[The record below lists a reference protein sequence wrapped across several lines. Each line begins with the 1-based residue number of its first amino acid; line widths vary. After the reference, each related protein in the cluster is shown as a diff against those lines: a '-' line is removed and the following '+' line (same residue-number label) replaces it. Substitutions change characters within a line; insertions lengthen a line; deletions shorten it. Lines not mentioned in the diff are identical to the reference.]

1 MSHRKPQTLLL
12 TLDAFGTVFH
22 PRQPVPEQYAAAAH
36 AFSLPRSTITPDR
49 LKAAFKSTFKKQ
61 SQTRPN
67 YGREDVLRGRYG
79 GPRQWWEEVIRGSFA
94 QVLTSTSGSAS
105 TGTGKVDGAAADAV
119 PDALVSHLLDRFAGS
134 EGYAL
139 FDDVAP
145 FLAVVRAVKSR
156 RRGLG
161 PFERVLVGVISNSD
175 DRVPA
180 VLKALGLTVGDVRA
194 DQGVESMRLPGFE
207 ERVAAVGSGGK
218 GAATIND
225 VDLVIT
231 SYEAGEEKPSRVIFD
246 VARRQ
251 ARRLLGDEGDGNDWV
266 CVHVGDDF
274 DKDYRAALNAG
285 WDGYYLPRGTIA
297 QDTRGNK
304 TIHSLMDLIPELE
317 TYR

>member
-1 MSHRKPQTLLL
+1 MNHRKPRTLLL
-12 TLDAFGTVFH
+12 TLDAFGTIFH
-22 PRQPVPEQYAAAAH
+22 PRRPVP
-36 AFSLPRSTITPDR
+36 
-49 LKAAFKSTFKKQ
+49 KQ
-61 SQTRPN
+61 AQTRPN
-67 YGREDVLRGRYG
+67 YGRKDVLRGRYG

-94 QVLTSTSGSAS
+94 QALTSRERGGSSA
-105 TGTGKVDGAAADAV
+105 VDAGVDVAV
-119 PDALVSHLLDRFAGS
+119 PDALVAHLLDRFAGS

-145 FLAVVRAVKSR
+145 FLAVVRTVKSR

-180 VLKALGLTVGDVRA
+180 VLRALGA

-207 ERVAAVGSGGK
+207 ERDTAVRSGCK
-218 GAATIND
+218 DASTADQVDD

-251 ARRLLGDEGDGNDWV
+251 AQRLLGDEGESGENFV

-274 DKDYRAALNAG
+274 DKDYQAALNAG
-285 WDGYYLPRGTIA
+285 WDGYYLPRGPA
-297 QDTRGNK
+297 HHPRGTK

-317 TYR
+317 AYR

>member
-1 MSHRKPQTLLL
+1 MSHRKPRTLLL

-22 PRQPVPEQYAAAAH
+22 PRRPVPDQYAEAAH
-36 AFSLPRSTITPDR
+36 AFGLPRSTITPDR
-49 LKAAFKSTFKKQ
+49 LKTAFKSTFKKQ

-67 YGREDVLRGRYG
+67 YGREEVLRGRYG

-94 QVLTSTSGSAS
+94 QVLTSREQGGRASSSSSSSG
-105 TGTGKVDGAAADAV
+105 ADVAV

-161 PFERVLVGVISNSD
+161 PFERVLIGVISNSD

-180 VLKALGLTVGDVRA
+180 VLRALGLSVGDVRA

-207 ERVAAVGSGGK
+207 ERDANRKNASTVDQVD
-218 GAATIND
+218 D

-251 ARRLLGDEGDGNDWV
+251 ARRLLGDEGESGDNWV

-274 DKDYRAALNAG
+274 DKDYQAALNAG
-285 WDGYYLPRGTIA
+285 WDGYYLPRGPAHHT
-297 QDTRGNK
+297 QGNK

-317 TYR
+317 AYR

>member
-1 MSHRKPQTLLL
+1 MSHRKPRTLLL

-22 PRQPVPEQYAAAAH
+22 PRRPVPDQYAEAAH
-36 AFSLPRSTITPDR
+36 AFGLPRSTITPDR
-49 LKAAFKSTFKKQ
+49 LKAAFKSAFKRQ

-94 QVLTSTSGSAS
+94 QALTSTEQGGNSSAVDN
-105 TGTGKVDGAAADAV
+105 TGTV
-119 PDALVSHLLDRFAGS
+119 PGALVSHLLDRFAGS

-139 FDDVAP
+139 FDDVGP
-145 FLAVVRAVKSR
+145 FLAVVRAVKSQ

-180 VLKALGLTVGDVRA
+180 VLRALGVTVGDVRA

-207 ERVAAVGSGGK
+207 ERDPAAGSGGK
-218 GAATIND
+218 NASTIDQVDD

-251 ARRLLGDEGDGNDWV
+251 ARRLLGDEGESGDDLV

-274 DKDYRAALNAG
+274 DKDYQAALNAG
-285 WDGYYLPRGTIA
+285 WDGYYLPRGPA
-297 QDTRGNK
+297 HDPQGNRI
-304 TIHSLMDLIPELE
+304 IHSLMDLIPELE
-317 TYR
+317 AY

>member
-12 TLDAFGTVFH
+12 TLDAFGTVFQ
-22 PRQPVPEQYAAAAH
+22 PRQPVPDQYAAAAH
-36 AFSLPRSTITPDR
+36 AFGLPRSTITPDR
-49 LKAAFKSTFKKQ
+49 LKAAFKSTLKRQ
-61 SQTRPN
+61 SQRRPN
-67 YGREDVLRGRYG
+67 YGRDDVLRGAYG
-79 GPRQWWEEVIRGSFA
+79 GPRQWWEEVIRGSFV
-94 QVLTSTSGSAS
+94 QVLTSTQ
-105 TGTGKVDGAAADAV
+105 TGTGTVDGADAV

-145 FLAVVRAVKSR
+145 FLSVVRAVKSR

-161 PFERVLVGVISNSD
+161 PFERVLVGLISNSD

-180 VLKALGLTVGDVRA
+180 VLKALGLSVGDVRA

-207 ERVAAVGSGGK
+207 ERGAAVGSGGK
-218 GAATIND
+218 GAAAIDD

-251 ARRLLGDEGDGNDWV
+251 GRRLLGDEGESGNNWV

-285 WDGYYLPRGTIA
+285 WDGYYLPRGAIA
-297 QDTRGNK
+297 RDTQGDK

-317 TYR
+317 AYR

>member
-1 MSHRKPQTLLL
+1 MSHRKPRTLLL

-22 PRQPVPEQYAAAAH
+22 PRRPVPEQYAEAAH
-36 AFSLPRSTITPDR
+36 AFGLPRSTITADG
-49 LKAAFKSTFKKQ
+49 LKAAFKSTFKRQ
-61 SQTRPN
+61 SQTHPN

-94 QVLTSTSGSAS
+94 QALTTRGQGSS
-105 TGTGKVDGAAADAV
+105 SSSVDGAV

-139 FDDVAP
+139 FDDVGP
-145 FLAVVRAVKSR
+145 FLAVIRAVKSR

-207 ERVAAVGSGGK
+207 EREANRKDSS
-218 GAATIND
+218 TIDKVDD

-251 ARRLLGDEGDGNDWV
+251 ARRLLGDEGESGVDWV

-274 DKDYRAALNAG
+274 DKDYQAALNAG
-285 WDGYYLPRGTIA
+285 WDGYYLPRGGVA
-297 QDTRGNK
+297 HDTQGNK

-317 TYR
+317 AYR

>member
-1 MSHRKPQTLLL
+1 MSHRKPRTLLL

-22 PRQPVPEQYAAAAH
+22 PRRPVPEQYAEAAH
-36 AFSLPRSTITPDR
+36 AFGLPRSTITADR
-49 LKAAFKSTFKKQ
+49 LKAAFKSTFKRQ
-61 SQTRPN
+61 AQARPN

-94 QVLTSTSGSAS
+94 QVLTSRGQGGSSA
-105 TGTGKVDGAAADAV
+105 VDGGVDVTV
-119 PDALVSHLLDRFAGS
+119 PDALVAHLLDRFAGS

-139 FDDVAP
+139 FDDVGP
-145 FLAVVRAVKSR
+145 FLEVVRAVKSG

-207 ERVAAVGSGGK
+207 ERDANRKNASTVDQVD
-218 GAATIND
+218 D

-231 SYEAGEEKPSRVIFD
+231 SYEAGEEKPSRAIFD

-251 ARRLLGDEGDGNDWV
+251 ARRLLGDEGEAGNDWV

-274 DKDYRAALNAG
+274 DKDYQAALNAG
-285 WDGYYLPRGTIA
+285 WDGYYLPRGPIA
-297 QDTRGNK
+297 QDTQGNK

-317 TYR
+317 AYR

>member
-1 MSHRKPQTLLL
+1 MNHRNPRTLLL

-22 PRQPVPEQYAAAAH
+22 PRQPIPDQYAAAAH
-36 AFSLPRSTITPDR
+36 AFGLPRSTITPDR
-49 LKAAFKSTFKKQ
+49 LKAAFKATFKRQ

-67 YGREDVLRGRYG
+67 YGREDVLRGKYG

-94 QVLTSTSGSAS
+94 QVLTSTSGSS
-105 TGTGKVDGAAADAV
+105 SPGEGGSADAV
-119 PDALVSHLLDRFAGS
+119 PDALVSHLLDRFAGRQ
-134 EGYAL
+134 GYAL
-139 FDDVAP
+139 FDDVGP
-145 FLAVVRAVKSR
+145 FMAVVRAVKSR

-180 VLKALGLTVGDVRA
+180 VLKALGLSVGDVRA

-207 ERVAAVGSGGK
+207 ERGAGVGSVGK
-218 GAATIND
+218 DAATSTIDD

-251 ARRLLGDEGDGNDWV
+251 ARRLLADEGESGDDLV
-266 CVHVGDDF
+266 SVHVGDDF

-285 WDGYYLPRGTIA
+285 WDGYYLPRGPIA
-297 QDTRGNK
+297 EDTRGNK

-317 TYR
+317 AYR

>member
-1 MSHRKPQTLLL
+1 MSHRKPRTLLL

-22 PRQPVPEQYAAAAH
+22 PRRPVPDQYAEAAR
-36 AFSLPRSTITPDR
+36 AFGLPRSTSITPDR
-49 LKAAFKSTFKKQ
+49 LKTAFQSTFKKQ
-61 SQTRPN
+61 SRTHPN
-67 YGREDVLRGRYG
+67 YGREEVLRGRYG

-94 QVLTSTSGSAS
+94 QVLTSGEQ
-105 TGTGKVDGAAADAV
+105 GGGGADVAV

-139 FDDVAP
+139 FEDVAP

-180 VLKALGLTVGDVRA
+180 VLRALGVSVGDVRA
-194 DQGVESMRLPGFE
+194 DQEVESLRLPGFE
-207 ERVAAVGSGGK
+207 ERDANRTNASTTVDQVD
-218 GAATIND
+218 D

-251 ARRLLGDEGDGNDWV
+251 ARRLLGDDGESGDNWV
-266 CVHVGDDF
+266 CVHVGDDL

-285 WDGYYLPRGTIA
+285 WDGYYLPRGPVHPT
-297 QDTRGNK
+297 QGTK
-304 TIHSLMDLIPELE
+304 TIHSLMELIPELE
-317 TYR
+317 AYR

>member
-1 MSHRKPQTLLL
+1 MSHRKPRTLLL

-22 PRQPVPEQYAAAAH
+22 PRRPVPEQYAEAAH
-36 AFSLPRSTITPDR
+36 AFGLPRSTVTPDR
-49 LKAAFKSTFKKQ
+49 LKAAFKSTFKRQ

-94 QVLTSTSGSAS
+94 QALTSRGQGGSSAV
-105 TGTGKVDGAAADAV
+105 GEDVAV

-145 FLAVVRAVKSR
+145 FLAAVRAVKSG

-180 VLKALGLTVGDVRA
+180 VLRALGLAVGDVRA
-194 DQGVESMRLPGFE
+194 DQGVESTRLPGFE
-207 ERVAAVGSGGK
+207 ERDANRKNASMIDQVD
-218 GAATIND
+218 D

-251 ARRLLGDEGDGNDWV
+251 ARRLLGDKGEAGDDLV

-274 DKDYRAALNAG
+274 DKDYQAALNAG
-285 WDGYYLPRGTIA
+285 WDGYYLPQGGVAHDR
-297 QDTRGNK
+297 QGNK

-317 TYR
+317 AYR